1 MTDTKQPED
10 SKNSA
15 KASSSPA
22 DESTQ
27 EKLAKIAASLDNTPE
42 SSKANRSSSSAG
54 DKRSATATKN
64 STTSTATRNIKP
76 TQKHD
81 NKISK
86 TAIVA
91 LLIAIIAI
99 IGVGG
104 VHYFHDLQNKS
115 QSDALAQQLMALN
128 TESEQRINRL
138 ISEQKSTFETQIN
151 NKLNTIT
158 EQHTDRIA
166 QLTTQLDALKQN
178 QPSDWLIHEAEYLIR
193 IASRTIWLEHDTTAA
208 INLLQDADAPIKEL
222 NNPEFVPIRQLI
234 REDTVALKLMPT
246 LNTEEVILSLL
257 ALSKQIPQLSFAMAK
272 IPDSNEQEQSL
283 ELSEDTADWQ
293 SNLAKTWQRF
303 LADFITVRRREG
315 NVEPL
320 MSASNQQHL
329 KENLALKLQQ
339 AQWAASEEKPLLFT
353 ETLADIS
360 QWLSE
365 YFDMGHLETA
375 KFYQSIQMLKDET
388 ISYDYPSKLSSL
400 GAIRQI
406 IANKSPT
413 SILENEYKENETNSA
428 PQTTI
433 SEEQPKESVPEK
445 TLQGNEQ
452 QPNQLT
458 PKTQSKPQPK
468 TILEDA

>member
-1 MTDTKQPED
+1 MTDTNKPED

-15 KASSSPA
+15 KASSPS

-27 EKLAKIAASLDNTPE
+27 EKLAKIAASLENTPD
-42 SSKANRSSSSAG
+42 SSKADASS
-54 DKRSATATKN
+54 
-64 STTSTATRNIKP
+64 STATDKHSATVAKNSKTSTTRNMKP
-76 TQKHD
+76 TQKHE

-91 LLIAIIAI
+91 LLIAIIALLG
-99 IGVGG
+99 IGGLY
-104 VHYFHDLQNKS
+104 YFHDMQNKT
-115 QSDALAQQLMALN
+115 QNDALAQQLIALN
-128 TESEQRINRL
+128 AESEQRINRL
-138 ISEQKSTFETQIN
+138 ISEQKSTIETQVN
-151 NKLNTIT
+151 HKLNAIT
-158 EQHTDRIA
+158 EQSEQRIA

-208 INLLQDADAPIKEL
+208 INLLEDADARIKEL
-222 NNPEFVPIRQLI
+222 NNPEFLPIRQLI

-257 ALSKQIPQLSFAMAK
+257 ALGKQIPQLSFAMAK
-272 IPDSNEQEQSL
+272 IPDSNEQNQSL

-320 MSASNQQHL
+320 MSAKNQQHL
-329 KENLALKLQQ
+329 KENLALKIQQ
-339 AQWAASEEKPLLFT
+339 AQWAASEEKALLYS

-388 ISYDYPSKLSSL
+388 ISYAYPSKLSSL

-406 IANKSPT
+406 IANKSQP
-413 SILENEYKENETNSA
+413 SIIENELKESEKNSSQ
-428 PQTTI
+428 QTTI
-433 SEEQPKESVPEK
+433 SEEEINEPVPEK
-445 TLQGNEQ
+445 PLNSKEQ
-452 QPNQLT
+452 QPSQQA
-458 PKTQSKPQPK
+458 PKTQSNPQQK